1 MVESIIV
8 FFSHGGTVGC
18 RVVVGFEKRS
28 GNEVPKCCHKRG
40 GRLGYD
46 FKRQRIVKKFVAE
59 KVVRPW
65 PDRRLRPWDVSVIWA

>member
-40 GRLGYD
+40 GGG
-46 FKRQRIVKKFVAE
+46 
-59 KVVRPW
+59 
-65 PDRRLRPWDVSVIWA
+65 WAMTLKGKE